1 MIDAGYLERISP
13 RKGCLVK
20 DIDKLKQALKDDTV
34 MAYTPRCEH
43 HIVTMQLLIKIHN
56 WHKLSKPRFKKF

>member
-1 MIDAGYLERISP
+1 MIEAGYLERISP

-34 MAYTPRCEH
+34 MAYTSRCQKL
-43 HIVTMQLLIKIHN
+43 VVNMQLLIKIYK
-56 WHKLSKPRFKKF
+56 WRKDSKSKFKKF